1 MYILDKV
8 MAAVVGF
15 LHDPLPHL
23 VIYIFYYHLREGS
36 VTRYRGYLA
45 CDIIADVF
53 FLCRILGILYR

>member
-1 MYILDKV
+1 